1 MSERK
6 KYPKEVLDEHL
17 QKISEALPS
26 KVEIYVIGGYALMVH
41 SLRRMTKD
49 VDIVFMDEKSMR
61 TFTRAAKAVGFKGPE
76 DLPDEYK
83 ALGSRNILDAP
94 DGVRFDIFVV
104 TVCDALS
111 VSVSMF
117 QRATILPVKD
127 NLFLHIATPEDI
139 FLFKSITNREDDLE
153 DMARMVGPKFQWE
166 IIEQEIH
173 SQKESWIWLN
183 RVYARLLEFEEVKGI
198 SSPLIKRLEKDA
210 EVYQAMGMVLE
221 KLEDGPLGKKEIKAL
236 LKEEDEDFID
246 AVILEL
252 VRRDLVNKKK
262 GKLDKKKKPGR

>member
-17 QKISEALPS
+17 GNISEKLTS
-26 KVEIYVIGGYALMVH
+26 KVEVYVIGGYALMVH

-61 TFTRAAKAVGFKGPE
+61 TFTRAAKSVGFKGPE

-111 VSVSMF
+111 VSSSMF
-117 QRATILPVKD
+117 QRATVQPVKG
-127 NLFLHIATPEDI
+127 NLSLHIATPEDI

-153 DMARMVGPKFQWE
+153 DMARMVGPKFQLA
-166 IIEQEIH
+166 IIEQEIQE
-173 SQKESWIWLN
+173 QKDSWIWLN
-183 RVYARLLEFEEVKGI
+183 RVYARLLEFEEAKGI
-198 SSPLIKRLEKDA
+198 VSPLIRRLEKDA

-221 KLEDGPLGKKEIKAL
+221 KLEDGPMGKKEIKAL
-236 LKEEDEDFID
+236 LKEDDTDFID
-246 AVILEL
+246 AVVLEL
-252 VRRDLVNKKK
+252 VTRDLVNKKN
-262 GKLDKKKKPGR
+262 GNLIKKKNHNR